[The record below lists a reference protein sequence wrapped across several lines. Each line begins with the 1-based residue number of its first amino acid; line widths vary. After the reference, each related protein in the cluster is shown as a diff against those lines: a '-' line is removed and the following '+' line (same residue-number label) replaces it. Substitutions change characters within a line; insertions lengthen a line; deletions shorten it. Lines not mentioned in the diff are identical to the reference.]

1 MTDAKILA
9 PIPELSGVKVSK
21 AELSDL
27 LGESVATLDQWVRA
41 GCPCE
46 RTGAKRS
53 PLQFDTAQVVAW
65 VRLRHVL
72 ANQGIVAARIARLAY
87 ERDALA
93 GALARERS

>member
-1 MTDAKILA
+1 MTDAQILA
-9 PIPELSGVKVSK
+9 PIPELSGEKISK
-21 AELSDL
+21 SELSDL
-27 LGESVATLDQWVRA
+27 LGVSVAKLDQWVRS

-72 ANQGIVAARIARLAY
+72 NNQGIVAARIARLEY

-93 GALARERS
+93 SALERQRG